1 MGESFDIPLGAIF
14 VLGAATIIGASEL
27 GRRIGASVSH
37 RGGDNVAPLESAVLT
52 LLALMIGFTFAM
64 ALSRFEA
71 RREGLLREANAIS
84 TTALRARLLPET
96 ERAATIKLLRE
107 YVQLRLDISNR
118 VLSDTEMRATIQRSN
133 TLQEALWR
141 QAKTIAAKDHAMVP
155 TGLFVQS
162 LNNMIDLQSERLD
175 AYFNRLPLVIV
186 IGLFGIAGVAGG
198 FSGYSG
204 GVGGQRSRPPVYVVA
219 LLVAAVIV
227 LILDLDRPQEG
238 FIRVNQQPMRDVS
251 VGLVTYGH

>member
-1 MGESFDIPLGAIF
+1 MIF

-27 GRRIGASVSH
+27 GRWFGTSVSH

-96 ERAATIKLLRE
+96 ERAATLKLLRE

-141 QAKTIAAKDHAMVP
+141 QAKTIASKNHAMVP

-162 LNNMIDLQSERLD
+162 VNNMIDLQSERLD

-186 IGLFGIAGVAGG
+186 IGLFAIAGVAGG

-204 GVGGQRSRPPVYVVA
+204 GVGGQRSRPPLYVVA

-251 VGLVTYGH
+251 VGLVTYGD